1 VFRSVLVANRG
12 EIAVRVMRTCR
23 RLGIRTIAVHSDPD
37 WDAAHV
43 RAADE
48 AHRVGAGPPAE
59 SYLRAGVIIEVALAA
74 GAEAIHPGYGF
85 LAENADVAEAVEG
98 AGLAWIGPPP
108 EAMRA
113 LGDKARAKALA
124 EANRVPVLPGYH
136 GDMAADD
143 ELAARAEGI
152 GYPLLVKASA
162 GGGGRGMRVVREP
175 SGLAEALAAARRE
188 ALAAFGDDRLLLER
202 YVERPRHVEV
212 QVMGDAHGGLVQ
224 LGERE
229 CSVQRRHQKLIEES
243 PSPAV
248 SPELRAAMGEAA
260 LRLGRAAGYR
270 NAGTVEFLLDEAGA
284 FFFLEVNARLQVEHP
299 VTEAVTGLDL
309 VELQL
314 RVAAGEPLG
323 FGQAD
328 VRLDGHAMELRIVA
342 EDPVAG
348 FLPSTGVVTA
358 YEIPTGVRVDTG
370 IACDSTISPY
380 YDSLVAKV
388 IAHERDRSAS
398 LERLRAA
405 LDATRI
411 EGVATNVDL
420 LAAVLDEPAFVAGE
434 LHTGFLEEHRVAD
447 RLADIPDEVVAAAAA
462 TRSLAP
468 ASPPRAGEG
477 DHADPWR
484 LVVPWRLGRTG
495 EPSRWLAGGRTL
507 EAVTSLDAGRAGATV
522 VIGPRLFDARLAG
535 GDPDAG
541 WSIAIAGERALVRPA
556 NGGRRVE
563 TITWRGRRHRLAL
576 AAGPSGAMAIA
587 EADEPDALAA
597 PMPGRVVRVH
607 VAEGEHVRANA
618 PLVILEAMKMEHV
631 IAATAPG
638 RVTRLHVSAGDQVVR
653 GAPLVDLDAA
663 EAP

>member
-1 VFRSVLVANRG
+1 MFRSVLVANRG

-23 RLGIRTIAVHSDPD
+23 RLGIRTIAIHSDAD
-37 WDAAHV
+37 WDAPHV
-43 RAADE
+43 HAADE
-48 AHRVGAGPPAE
+48 AHRIGAGPAAD
-59 SYLRAGVIIEVALAA
+59 SYLRASAILELARTV

-85 LAENADVAEAVEG
+85 LAENADVAEAAEG

-108 EAMRA
+108 AAMRA

-136 GDMAADD
+136 ADMAADD
-143 ELAARAEGI
+143 ELAARADGI
-152 GYPLLVKASA
+152 GFPLLVKASA
-162 GGGGRGMRVVREP
+162 GGGGRGMRLVHAAAELP
-175 SGLAEALAAARRE
+175 EALAAARRE

-202 YVERPRHVEV
+202 YLERPRHVEV
-212 QVMGDAHGGLVQ
+212 QVLGDAHGTLVH

-229 CSVQRRHQKLIEES
+229 CSIQRRHQKLVEES
-243 PSPAV
+243 PSSGVTPD
-248 SPELRAAMGEAA
+248 LRAAMGEAA
-260 LRLGRAAGYR
+260 LRLARAAGYR
-270 NAGTVEFLLDEAGA
+270 NAGTVEFLLDGAGA
-284 FFFLEVNARLQVEHP
+284 FYFLEVNARLQVEHP

-342 EDPVAG
+342 EDPTAG
-348 FLPSTGVVTA
+348 FLPSTGVVTTFDVPA
-358 YEIPTGVRVDTG
+358 GVRVDTG
-370 IACDSTISPY
+370 IVRGSTISPF

-388 IAHERDRSAS
+388 IAHARDRSAS
-398 LERLRAA
+398 LERLREA

-420 LAAVLDEPAFVAGE
+420 LAVVLDEPAFAAGD

-447 RLADIPDEVVAAAAA
+447 RLADVPAEVGAGAAAA
-462 TRSLAP
+462 RSLAP
-468 ASPPRAGEG
+468 DDG
-477 DHADPWR
+477 DRGDPWR
-484 LVVPWRLGRTG
+484 RTVPWRIARTG
-495 EPSRWLAGGRTL
+495 EPTRWLAGGRTFA
-507 EAVTSLDAGRAGATV
+507 AVASLDAGRATATV
-522 VIGPRLFDARLAG
+522 VVGSRSVDARLGG

-541 WSIAIAGERALVRPA
+541 WSIAIGDERALVRPA
-556 NGGRRVE
+556 TGERRVE
-563 TITWRGRRHRLAL
+563 TVTWHGRRHRLAL
-576 AAGPSGAMAIA
+576 ATAPSGEMAVA

-638 RVTRLHVSAGDQVVR
+638 RVTRLHVAAGDQVVR